1 MKLTDAA
8 LVIADISGYT
18 AFVHQKEL
26 SIVHAEQIITALLDC
41 VIDRA
46 AHPLTLNK
54 LEGDA
59 ALLYA
64 EYQGAAAPVANDILA
79 QCAAFFG
86 AFERTRL
93 RLQNDRSGCGC
104 EACRG
109 IERLRLKV
117 LLHLGEV
124 AVKQVR
130 QFTELAGKPLIL
142 LHRLLK
148 NGVPEREYLLL
159 TETFA
164 AAAPPIAGLR
174 WLEEDVDGVGPSR
187 IAWLPASAE
196 ALAALPRLAP
206 PPAGT

>member
-1 MKLTDAA
+1 MRLTQAA

-18 AFVHQKEL
+18 GFVHQKEL
-26 SIVHAEQIITALLDC
+26 SIVHAEQIITALLDT
-41 VIDRA
+41 VIDHA
-46 AHPLTLNK
+46 AHPLNLNK

-64 EYQGAAAPVANDILA
+64 EYQGPAAPVAADVLA
-79 QCAAFFG
+79 QCASFFG
-86 AFERTRL
+86 AFTGTRL
-93 RLQNDRSGCGC
+93 RLQGDRSGCGC

-159 TETFA
+159 TEDFA
-164 AAAPPIAGLR
+164 AAAPALAGLR
-174 WLEEDVDGVGPSR
+174 WLEEDVADVGPHR
-187 IAWLPASAE
+187 IAWLPATE
-196 ALAALPRLAP
+196 QALAGLPQLKP
-206 PPAGT
+206 

>member
-1 MKLTDAA
+1 VKLCNAVLA
-8 LVIADISGYT
+8 IADISGYT
-18 AFVHQKEL
+18 GFVHQPDL
-26 SIVHAEQIITALLDC
+26 SIVHAEQIITALLDT

-64 EYQGAAAPVANDILA
+64 EYEGPTAPVVRDILA
-79 QCAAFFG
+79 QAGEFFG

-93 RLQNDRSGCGC
+93 RLQQDRSACGC
-104 EACRG
+104 DACRG

-117 LLHLGEV
+117 LLHLGEI

-130 QFTELAGKPLIL
+130 QFTGLAGRPLIL

-148 NGVPEREYLLL
+148 NGVPAREYLLL
-159 TETFA
+159 SEDCAA
-164 AAAPPIAGLR
+164 AAAPLEGLT
-174 WLEEDVDGVGPSR
+174 WLDEEVDGVGPAR
-187 IAWLPASAE
+187 VAYLLATPE
-196 ALAALPRLAP
+196 ALARLPRL
-206 PPAGT
+206 PAV

>member
-1 MKLTDAA
+1 MRLTQTA

-18 AFVHQKEL
+18 GFVHQKDL
-26 SIVHAEQIITALLDC
+26 SIVHAEQIITALLDT

-64 EYQGAAAPVANDILA
+64 EYEGAPQPVAADILA

-86 AFERTRL
+86 AFEQTRL
-93 RLQNDRSGCGC
+93 RLQQDRSGCGC

-109 IERLRLKV
+109 IERLRLKA

-148 NGVPEREYLLL
+148 NGVPEREYLLM
-159 TETFA
+159 TDEFA
-164 AAAPPIAGLR
+164 AAAPPIEGLR
-174 WLEEDVDGVGPSR
+174 WLDEDVADVGPHR
-187 IAWLPASAE
+187 IAWLPATQQG
-196 ALAALPRLAP
+196 LAALPRL
-206 PPAGT
+206 